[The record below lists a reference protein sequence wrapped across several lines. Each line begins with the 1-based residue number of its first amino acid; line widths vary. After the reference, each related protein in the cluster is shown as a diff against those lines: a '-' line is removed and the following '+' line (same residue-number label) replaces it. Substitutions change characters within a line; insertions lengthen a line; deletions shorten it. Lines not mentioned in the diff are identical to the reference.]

1 MMSILS
7 DDLITRRRDMP
18 VDHAAAWE
26 GLDERT
32 ARQAERDEARVRR
45 GFWSKAKR
53 VAARLPFAE
62 DLLSAY
68 YCAFDRNTPIQVKA
82 ALLGALAYFVL
93 PFDLV
98 PDILPVLGYA
108 DDAAVL
114 AAALRLVASHIRP
127 EHREAARQALARGL
141 DG

>member
-1 MMSILS
+1 
-7 DDLITRRRDMP
+7 MP

-32 ARQAERDEARVRR
+32 ARQAARDEARVRR
-45 GFWSKAKR
+45 GFWSKVRR

-68 YCAFDRNTPIQVKA
+68 YCAFDRTTPIQVKA

-93 PFDLV
+93 PIDLI

-108 DDAAVL
+108 DDASVL
-114 AAALRLVASHIRP
+114 ATALRLVAAHIRP

-141 DG
+141 EQ

>member
-1 MMSILS
+1 
-7 DDLITRRRDMP
+7 MP
-18 VDHAAAWE
+18 VDHAAAGDAIWE
-26 GLDERT
+26 GLDDRT
-32 ARQAERDEARVRR
+32 ARQAARDEARVRR

-68 YCAFDRNTPIQVKA
+68 YCAFDRGTPIQVKA

-93 PFDLV
+93 PVDFA
-98 PDILPVLGYA
+98 PDVLPVLGFA

-114 AAALRLVASHIRP
+114 AAALRLVASNILP

-141 DG
+141 DQ

>member
-1 MMSILS
+1 
-7 DDLITRRRDMP
+7 MP

-45 GFWSKAKR
+45 GFWSKVKR

-68 YCAFDRNTPIQVKA
+68 YCAFDRTTPIQVKA

-93 PFDLV
+93 PVDLV
-98 PDILPVLGYA
+98 PDILPILGYA

-114 AAALRLVASHIRP
+114 ATALRLVASHIRP

-141 DG
+141 DQ